1 MELKT
6 HDLLKI
12 KDVNQFLKYIQQNNW
27 INEAIRRAPFVV
39 VRRSILTSSL
49 IPVGIRGFERSQR
62 FAASLSYNNISDKI
76 SPEQISKSK
85 LWETNEHIKN
95 TKIYNVLQS
104 IDYILEQEGLSWGPT
119 GSTGFE
125 LVSGMPTV
133 NKNSDLDIIIR
144 AKKPLDLNTAIRVK
158 EKLDE
163 IPFVIDS
170 LIETPEGSISLI
182 EYSKNIH
189 PILLRTVN
197 GPYLVTD
204 PWIKASSIK

>member
-12 KDVNQFLKYIQQNNW
+12 KDIDEFLKDLQQNNW

-76 SPEQISKSK
+76 SPEKISKLK
-85 LWETNEHIKN
+85 LWETNEHIRN

-125 LVSGMPTV
+125 LVSDMSTV

-144 AKKPLDLNTAIRVK
+144 AKKTLDLNTAIRIK

-182 EYSKNIH
+182 EYSKNIY

-197 GPYLVTD
+197 GPYLVND

>member
-12 KDVNQFLKYIQQNNW
+12 KDIDEFLKDLQQNNW

-125 LVSGMPTV
+125 LVSDMSTV

-144 AKKPLDLNTAIRVK
+144 AKKTLDLNTAIRIK

-182 EYSKNIH
+182 EYSKNIY

-197 GPYLVTD
+197 GPYLVND

>member
-12 KDVNQFLKYIQQNNW
+12 KNVDAFLENLQQDNW

-39 VRRSILTSSL
+39 VRRCILTESL

-62 FAASLSYNNISDKI
+62 LAASLCYNNISDKI
-76 SPEQISKSK
+76 SPEQISKLN
-85 LWETNEHIKN
+85 LWENNEHIKN
-95 TKIYNVLQS
+95 TKIYNILQS
-104 IDYILEQEGLSWGPT
+104 VDYILEQEGISWGPT

-125 LVSGMPTV
+125 LVSGITTV
-133 NKNSDLDIIIR
+133 NKGSDLDIIIR
-144 AKKPLDLNTAIRVK
+144 AENPLNLNTAIRVK

-170 LIETPEGSISLI
+170 QIETPKGSISLI
-182 EYSKNIH
+182 EYSRNVH

-197 GPYLVTD
+197 GPCLVND
-204 PWIKASSIK
+204 PWIK

>member
-12 KDVNQFLKYIQQNNW
+12 KDVNQFLKDLQQNNW

-76 SPEQISKSK
+76 SPEKISKLK
-85 LWETNEHIKN
+85 LWETNEHIRN

-125 LVSGMPTV
+125 LVSDMSTV

-144 AKKPLDLNTAIRVK
+144 AKKTLDLNTAIRIK

-182 EYSKNIH
+182 EYSKNIY

-197 GPYLVTD
+197 GPYLVND